1 MIFTNVI
8 AAPADPILG
17 LTDAFKKDPR
27 QEKVNLGVGV
37 YKTDAG
43 ETPVLASVKLA
54 EEKLLKE
61 ETSKNYLGIEGVQ
74 LYNKVVQELLFG
86 PDSDLIKQQRAVTAQ
101 APGGTGS
108 LRIAAEFVVR
118 NTESRTIWV
127 SNPTWANHQN
137 IFETAG
143 LSTKEYA
150 YYDASTHGLNFT
162 AMLADLESAQAG
174 DLVLLHGCCH
184 NPSGIDPTVEQWQA
198 IGELCAKKNLVPLF
212 DFAYQGFGDG
222 VEEDAIGLRTVA
234 AMVPELIIA
243 NSFSKNFGLYNERI
257 GAVTLVAEDQAA
269 AQKAFSQVKRTIRAN
284 YSNPP
289 AHGALIVSTI
299 LSTPELRTIWE
310 NEVKEMRERIAKM
323 RTLFVETLA
332 AEGVKQ
338 DFSFI
343 SGQKGMFSFSGLNK
357 AQVEQLKEQF
367 AIYIVG
373 SGRISVAGMTT
384 SNVPVICRAI
394 AAILN

>member
-86 PDSDLIKQQRAVTAQ
+86 ADSDLIKQQRAVTAQ

-143 LSTKEYA
+143 LSIKEYA
-150 YYDASTHGLNFT
+150 YYDASSHGLNFT

-198 IGELCAKKNLVPLF
+198 IGELCAKKDLVPLF